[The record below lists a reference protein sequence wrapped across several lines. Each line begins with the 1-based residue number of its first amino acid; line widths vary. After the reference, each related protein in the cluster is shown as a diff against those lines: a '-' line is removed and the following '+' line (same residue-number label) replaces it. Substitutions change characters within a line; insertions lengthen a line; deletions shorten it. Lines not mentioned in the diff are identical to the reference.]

1 MKQITISEYGYL
13 GCDGVTTQGNKFA
26 SHRSLTLDE
35 FKELKEYWESDKET
49 FKIFTLENSKC
60 LKATNYVGVVQTSSV
75 SIEILPKI
83 YDGHDESK
91 ALYRD
96 IFVQML
102 KPLLGINEIVIDK
115 ASLDVA
121 NNTNIFEIFITMFV
135 GEMDKLI
142 HHGVKLDYIAQEN
155 NQYFLK
161 GKLKFN
167 EQIRQNYIHKER
179 FFVEFDEYLPDR
191 VENRLLKSTINMLL
205 KYTSDYENK
214 KALRQQLFIF
224 DEVGFSDEY
233 EVDFKKVN
241 LNRGME
247 HYDLP
252 MRFAK
257 VFLFNNSFS
266 SIRGSD
272 HVFSMLFPME
282 KVFEDYMEYV
292 LENSKTKLGIKKI
305 HINGKQGDWLLGL
318 GDCRLINQQPDYLL
332 EIKKDHRKQFIVCD
346 AKWKLFD
353 VRENESKG
361 CKTMSL
367 NSSDAYQIFSY
378 LHYYENA
385 IDTAYIFA
393 PQTVNHQEEV
403 AFDYLNDKHNTMGKR
418 LKVIPIDL
426 KCIVQSHTIDFEVFQ
441 YVS

>member
-13 GCDGVTTQGNKFA
+13 GCDGVSTRGNKFA
-26 SHRSLTLDE
+26 SHRSLTSDE

-75 SIEILPKI
+75 SVEILPKI
-83 YDGHDESK
+83 YDGQDESK

-102 KPLLGINEIVIDK
+102 KPLLGINEVIIDK
-115 ASLDVA
+115 ANLDVTNDA
-121 NNTNIFEIFITMFV
+121 NIFEIFITMFV

-142 HHGVKLDYIAQEN
+142 HHGVKSDYIPQED

-167 EQIRQNYIHKER
+167 EHIKQNYIHKER

-191 VENRLLKSTINMLL
+191 VENRLLKSGINMLL

-241 LNRGME
+241 LHRGME

-252 MRFAK
+252 MRFAE
-257 VFLFNNSFS
+257 VFLLNNSFS
-266 SIRGSD
+266 SIRGNN

-292 LENSKTKLGIKKI
+292 LENSKTRLGIKKI
-305 HINGKQGDWLLGL
+305 HINGKQGDWLLGV
-318 GDCRLINQQPDYLL
+318 GDCKMINQQPDYLL
-332 EIKKDHRKQFIVCD
+332 AMKEEYTKQFIVCD

-353 VRENESKG
+353 VRENELKG
-361 CKTMSL
+361 CKTMTL
-367 NSSDAYQIFSY
+367 NSSDVYQIFSY
-378 LHYYENA
+378 LNYYENA
-385 IDTAYIFA
+385 LDTAYIFTPKTA
-393 PQTVNHQEEV
+393 ENQEDI
-403 AFDYLNDKHNTMGKR
+403 AFNYLDDKHNPMGKK
-418 LKVIPIDL
+418 LKIIPIDL
-426 KCIVQSHTIDFEVFQ
+426 ESIVQTHILEFQ
-441 YVS
+441 VP

>member
-1 MKQITISEYGYL
+1 
-13 GCDGVTTQGNKFA
+13 
-26 SHRSLTLDE
+26 
-35 FKELKEYWESDKET
+35 
-49 FKIFTLENSKC
+49 
-60 LKATNYVGVVQTSSV
+60 
-75 SIEILPKI
+75 
-83 YDGHDESK
+83 
-91 ALYRD
+91 
-96 IFVQML
+96 
-102 KPLLGINEIVIDK
+102 LGINEIVIDK
-115 ASLDVA
+115 ANLDVTNDA
-121 NNTNIFEIFITMFV
+121 NIFEIFIAMFV

-142 HHGVKLDYIAQEN
+142 HHGVKSDYIAKED

-252 MRFAK
+252 MRFAE

-272 HVFSMLFPME
+272 NVFSMLFPME

-305 HINGKQGDWLLGL
+305 HINGKQGDWLLGV
-318 GDCRLINQQPDYLL
+318 GDCKMINQQPDYLL
-332 EIKKDHRKQFIVCD
+332 EMKEDYAKQFIVCD

-353 VRENESKG
+353 VRENELKG

-367 NSSDAYQIFSY
+367 NSSDVYQIFSY
-378 LHYYENA
+378 LNYYGNTL
-385 IDTAYIFA
+385 DTAYVFA
-393 PQTVNHQEEV
+393 PKTAKNQEEMV
-403 AFDYLNDKHNTMGKR
+403 FDYLDNRHNSMAKR
-418 LKVIPIDL
+418 LAVIPIDL
-426 KCIVQSHTIDFEVFQ
+426 ESMVQTHIIDFEIFQ
-441 YVS
+441 HVS